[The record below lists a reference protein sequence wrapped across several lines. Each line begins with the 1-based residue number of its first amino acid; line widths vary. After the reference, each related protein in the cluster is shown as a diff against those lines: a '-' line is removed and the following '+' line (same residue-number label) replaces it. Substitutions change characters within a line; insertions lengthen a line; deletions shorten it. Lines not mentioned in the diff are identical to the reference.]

1 MLSKIQLHSS
11 SGEVPN
17 PQFYNDQGRLQLAT
31 VGSVG
36 GQSLNNGLVD
46 IDGASALRPE
56 AEQFVTKR
64 FRAEYGAT
72 VEYFLGRHILSY
84 DQGELKSVVGY
95 HIADENPLYLE
106 QYLSAPVEHV
116 IASRRDA
123 NEFIDRASVVEVG
136 NLASTSPGSF
146 RRLVLSLCRYFYEGS
161 ASWVVFT
168 STPQLLNTFRKL
180 GLELVF
186 LGDAH
191 EGDLARGAEAGA
203 GSGEGR
209 WGSYYEH
216 KPTVVAGNIGYG
228 LQQLL
233 ANPVLRKLLDRAPV
247 PHKEGF

>member
-1 MLSKIQLHSS
+1 MLSKAQLHLSS
-11 SGEVPN
+11 DEMSTPPFHSE
-17 PQFYNDQGRLQLAT
+17 QGKLQLAT
-31 VGSVG
+31 VGSVD
-36 GQSLNNGLVD
+36 GQSENDGLVD
-46 IDGASALRPE
+46 IGGASDLRHE

-64 FRAEYGAT
+64 FRSEYGAT

-106 QYLSAPVEHV
+106 QYLSAPIEQV
-116 IASRRDA
+116 IASRRDGH
-123 NEFIDRASVVEVG
+123 EPIDRASVVEVG

-146 RRLVLSLCRYFYEGS
+146 RRLILSLCRYFYEGS
-161 ASWVVFT
+161 SSWVVFT
-168 STPQLLNTFRKL
+168 STPQLLNTFKKL

-191 EGDLARGAEAGA
+191 EDDLASGAGIGAE
-203 GSGEGR
+203 SGEGN

-216 KPTVVAGNIGYG
+216 KPKVVAGNIGYG

-233 ANPVLRKLLDRAPV
+233 ANPVLKKLLDRAPV
-247 PHKEGF
+247 PHKEDF

>member
-1 MLSKIQLHSS
+1 MLSKIQLHLS
-11 SGEVPN
+11 SGEMPC
-17 PQFYNDQGRLQLAT
+17 PQLAT
-31 VGSVG
+31 TALVGR
-36 GQSLNNGLVD
+36 QSLRSGLVD
-46 IDGASALRPE
+46 IGETSALRRE

-64 FRAEYGAT
+64 FQSEYGAT

-84 DQGELKSVVGY
+84 DERELKSVVGY
-95 HIADENPLYLE
+95 HVADESPLYLE

-116 IASRRDA
+116 IASRRDV
-123 NEFIDRASVVEVG
+123 NDSIDRFSVVEVG

-146 RRLVLSLCRYFYEGS
+146 RRLILSLCRYFYEGS
-161 ASWVVFT
+161 LSWVVFT
-168 STPQLLNTFRKL
+168 STPQLLNTFKKL

-191 EGDLARGAEAGA
+191 EGDLE
-203 GSGEGR
+203 SGVEQ

-247 PHKEGF
+247 PHKEAF

>member
-1 MLSKIQLHSS
+1 MLSKLQLHSS
-11 SGEVPN
+11 SGEMPN
-17 PQFYNDQGRLQLAT
+17 LQFHSDQRKFQLSTA
-31 VGSVG
+31 GSVDG
-36 GQSLNNGLVD
+36 LSLNNGLVD
-46 IDGASALRPE
+46 IDGASALRQK

-116 IASRRDA
+116 IASRRDVG
-123 NEFIDRASVVEVG
+123 ELIDRASIVEVG

-146 RRLVLSLCRYFYEGS
+146 RRLILSLCRYFHEGS
-161 ASWVVFT
+161 SSWVVFT
-168 STPQLLNTFRKL
+168 STPQLLNTFKKL

-191 EGDLARGAEAGA
+191 EGDLARGAQTGA
-203 GSGEGR
+203 GSGEES